1 MTLPEL
7 GNWSWTQTQQVN
19 LPTRSKPGTR
29 ARLSIV
35 PLFTSIL
42 GVLAFTDPLIT
53 SAGLTATGFVANVAV
68 ITHEPYRIRASTDLQ
83 NWEDQTNFVAVSSN
97 YLFIDPAA
105 LTLPMRYYC
114 AVSP

>member
-1 MTLPEL
+1 M
-7 GNWSWTQTQQVN
+7 N

-42 GVLAFTDPLIT
+42 VVLAFTVPLIT
-53 SAGLTATGFVANVAV
+53 SAGLTTTGFVANVAV
-68 ITHEPYRIRASTDLQ
+68 IFGEPYRIRASTNLQ
-83 NWEDQTNFVAVSSN
+83 DWEELTNFVAASAN
-97 YLFIDPAA
+97 YLFLDAA
-105 LTLPMRYYC
+105 TLAQPLRYYR

>member
-7 GNWSWTQTQQVN
+7 GNWAWTQTQQVN

-42 GVLAFTDPLIT
+42 GVLAFTDPLI
-53 SAGLTATGFVANVAV
+53 
-68 ITHEPYRIRASTDLQ
+68 IP
-83 NWEDQTNFVAVSSN
+83 
-97 YLFIDPAA
+97 PA
-105 LTLPMRYYC
+105 
-114 AVSP
+114 

>member
-7 GNWSWTQTQQVN
+7 GNWAWTQTQQVN

-53 SAGLTATGFVANVAV
+53 SVGLTATGFVANVAV
-68 ITHEPYRIRASTDLQ
+68 IVGEPYRSPL
-83 NWEDQTNFVAVSSN
+83 
-97 YLFIDPAA
+97 
-105 LTLPMRYYC
+105 LPRK
-114 AVSP
+114 P